1 MDTLGAGDVGMWTGC
16 GIDGWC
22 TCGRLVALDLGL
34 GIQLSLQQTLDA
46 LQQTFLNTTYRHTEA
61 TGFHYLPMQSAFDM
75 SEGSCAAF

>member
-1 MDTLGAGDVGMWTGC
+1 MCTGC

-46 LQQTFLNTTYRHTEA
+46 LQQPFLNTTFRRTEA
-61 TGFHYLPMQSAFDM
+61 AGFHYLPMQSAFDM
-75 SEGSCAAF
+75 SEGS